1 MKVGVVG
8 VGRLGSLLARA
19 LAAHPAV
26 DGLVLAGGGS
36 DRAETLAAEL
46 GQRAAASARDAF
58 EATDAAVIAA
68 PTSAHL
74 ELIVAA
80 AAAGLPVFCEKPIAL
95 DLRDTDAA
103 IEAVER
109 AGVPMQVGF
118 QRRFDAGYMR
128 ARRLVRSGAL
138 GDVYLLRTASH
149 DPRPSPASFVAASG
163 DLFVDLLIHDFD
175 AMRFVTDQEIEEVHA
190 TGEASFAAFDVYRER
205 GDFGVGA
212 AVARMSGGAA
222 GVLTGARHNPDGHDV
237 RMEVFGS
244 RGAVAVGAGERSPLR
259 PVETAGESPPAG
271 PPLAEPY
278 RDFLDRFAP
287 AYRAEMDAFV
297 GLALGESP
305 NPCPPTEARSAFVAA
320 LAASRSATE
329 NRPVALSE
337 LGRPTA

>member
-1 MKVGVVG
+1 M
-8 VGRLGSLLARA
+8 GRLGSLLARA

-26 DGLVLAGGGS
+26 DGLVLAGDGS

-46 GQRAAASARDAF
+46 GQRAAPSARDAF

-80 AAAGLPVFCEKPIAL
+80 AAAGLPIFCEKPIAL

-103 IEAVER
+103 IKAVER
-109 AGVPMQVGF
+109 ARVPMQVGF

-149 DPRPSPASFVAASG
+149 DPRPSLASFVAASG

-175 AMRFVTDQEIEEVHA
+175 AMRFVTGQEIKEVHA

-212 AVARMSGGAA
+212 AVARMSGGAT

-237 RMEVFGS
+237 RMEIFGS

-259 PVETAGESPPAG
+259 PVETAGESPPAEA
-271 PPLAEPY
+271 PPAEAY

-297 GLALGESP
+297 GLALGEAP
-305 NPCPPTEARSAFVAA
+305 NPCPPAEARSAFVAA
-320 LAASRSATE
+320 LAASLSAKE
-329 NRPVALSE
+329 DRPVALSE